1 MDEGFHW
8 CRWVSSRDRPCL
20 WGACGRVVSTGRGGT
35 AATANILVIM
45 GDDIGYWDVS
55 AYNRG

>member
-1 MDEGFHW
+1 
-8 CRWVSSRDRPCL
+8 
-20 WGACGRVVSTGRGGT
+20 VSTGRGGT